1 MPVMKSSHTCQQE
14 ISKSGIL
21 KGSSCTEQHVFR
33 PFSRES
39 SGAMTESKQTLK
51 YTTERNGVSTAS
63 KNYFSIFILKQNA
76 FLLRKSFHEIN
87 FILFKIRICEQED
100 RHEF

>member
-33 PFSRES
+33 PFSRDS
-39 SGAMTESKQTLK
+39 NGAMTESKQTLK
-51 YTTERNGVSTAS
+51 STTERNGVSTAS
-63 KNYFSIFILKQNA
+63 KNYFSIFILTTKCISIEK
-76 FLLRKSFHEIN
+76 RFHERI
-87 FILFKIRICEQED
+87 FIFFKIRICEQED

>member
-33 PFSRES
+33 PFSRDS
-39 SGAMTESKQTLK
+39 NGAMTESKQTLK

-63 KNYFSIFILKQNA
+63 KNYFSIFILTTKRISVENK
-76 FLLRKSFHEIN
+76 FSRNN

>member
-76 FLLRKSFHEIN
+76 FLLRKRFHEII